1 MWRILNPSDSE
12 LESVDGFIRKI
23 LRPKQEKTLQEETK
37 TQASV
42 GRFTKILSDASSIV
56 QLLSCFFSCFFFFW
70 LHLIDVRRQ
79 AGTNGR
85 FTFFFFVF
93 IFLVM
98 AINRPCLG
106 IYPPQANSRRVQG
119 KSVYTHKCYL
129 NTTTLLSARFPG
141 VRVQYVLCSLC
152 ISHRKTQ
159 ELITTLSTSLIKC
172 TPRANQMAQRAF
184 RKLPLDYILGEKCLH
199 TFFLLPAIFAINEHT
214 EVIDAIAGIPEE
226 VSLKICG
233 FFKKESRHMREREAR
248 KERFFF
254 VIGKIFELRP
264 KGRVTLP
271 SINVSG

>member
-1 MWRILNPSDSE
+1 
-12 LESVDGFIRKI
+12 
-23 LRPKQEKTLQEETK
+23 
-37 TQASV
+37 
-42 GRFTKILSDASSIV
+42 
-56 QLLSCFFSCFFFFW
+56 
-70 LHLIDVRRQ
+70 
-79 AGTNGR
+79 
-85 FTFFFFVF
+85 
-93 IFLVM
+93 M

-141 VRVQYVLCSLC
+141 VRVQYVLCTFC

-233 FFKKESRHMREREAR
+233 FFKKESRSMRERS
-248 KERFFF
+248 KERAFFF
-254 VIGKIFELRP
+254 LVIGKIFELRL